1 MDLMN
6 RCFNESIRIQPPLY
20 YSTPHQMTKD
30 VNCGGLVLRKGD
42 VFVQGIV
49 HMCNNPNEWIEPGKF
64 MPERF
69 NSNSPFS
76 LTPSG

>member
-1 MDLMN
+1 
-6 RCFNESIRIQPPLY
+6 
-20 YSTPHQMTKD
+20 MTKD

-69 NSNSPFS
+69 DSNSPFS